1 MCCRASSSGGSRI
14 SLGSSSIRRSGSPA
28 FSTSRPTSD
37 CRSTTRIS
45 GRHWAG
51 GASAAARTWFCRSWV
66 PRRFATV
73 SAWCSIRR
81 PTSFSRST
89 GFRCTTRSMRR
100 ARSAIVPTSSTPR
113 ALLNRQRSTNTP
125 SCAKPGCSADAT
137 LSTTATRRGSAR
149 SPMMNPPSDQNPM
162 AMKLPF
168 YALFALL
175 IPLAHA
181 QQPVAPDA
189 LVKSI
194 TEEVVAILKQDK
206 DIQAGDTKKAADL
219 IETKIVPHF
228 NFIRMT
234 RIAMGRNW
242 RLASPEQQKVLADE
256 FKTLLVRTY
265 STALSNYRD
274 QQIDYRP
281 LRAKPEDTEVTV
293 RSEVKQS
300 GSSQPVAIDYEME
313 KTPNGWKVYD
323 VKVGGVSLVTT
334 YRDTFTS
341 EVKERGVD
349 GLIKSLA
356 AKNRQS
362 ERERAKSGK
371 P

>member
-1 MCCRASSSGGSRI
+1 MNILRF
-14 SLGSSSIRRSGSPA
+14 SLL
-28 FSTSRPTSD
+28 
-37 CRSTTRIS
+37 
-45 GRHWAG
+45 
-51 GASAAARTWFCRSWV
+51 
-66 PRRFATV
+66 
-73 SAWCSIRR
+73 
-81 PTSFSRST
+81 
-89 GFRCTTRSMRR
+89 
-100 ARSAIVPTSSTPR
+100 
-113 ALLNRQRSTNTP
+113 ALLVP
-125 SCAKPGCSADAT
+125 V
-137 LSTTATRRGSAR
+137 
-149 SPMMNPPSDQNPM
+149 
-162 AMKLPF
+162 
-168 YALFALL
+168 
-175 IPLAHA
+175 A
-181 QQPVAPDA
+181 QAQEPAPDA

-194 TEEVVAILKQDK
+194 SQEVIAVLKQDK
-206 DIQAGDTKKAADL
+206 DIQAGNPKKIEEL
-219 IETKIVPHF
+219 IEAKVLPRF
-228 NFIRMT
+228 NFTRMT
-234 RIAMGRNW
+234 RIAMARNW
-242 RLASPEQQKVLADE
+242 RLATPEQQKELTAE

-274 QQIDYRP
+274 QLIDYKP
-281 LRAKPEDTEVTV
+281 LRAKPEDVEVTV

-371 P
+371 T